1 MGLDAGFNV
10 IKKRD
15 PGNRHFEAPR
25 SGISDGEKIKINST
39 FAFGNDGN
47 DRKSTSRTVNSL
59 VSDYD
64 KVIAGRRWLLKRKI
78 KKISPN
84 LTG

>member
-10 IKKRD
+10 IMKRD

-25 SGISDGEKIKINST
+25 SGTSDGEKIKINST

-47 DRKSTSRTVNSL
+47 DRKSTSRTVISL

-64 KVIAGRRWLLKRKI
+64 KVIACRRWLLKRKI
-78 KKISPN
+78 NKISPN
-84 LTG
+84 LTD